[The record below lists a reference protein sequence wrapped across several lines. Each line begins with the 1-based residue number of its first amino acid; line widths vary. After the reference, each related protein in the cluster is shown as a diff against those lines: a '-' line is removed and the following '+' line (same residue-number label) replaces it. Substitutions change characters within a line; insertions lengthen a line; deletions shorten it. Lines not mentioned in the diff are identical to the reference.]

1 VDMIHGYKSEFRLAA
16 GKPASTL
23 QILTEL
29 GVRSKG
35 AQYIVP
41 FAADVLGVE
50 LPETKPEFDRLMEEC
65 REQAS
70 TRVLEPRAVKAL
82 AICWQLR
89 LLSKGWSD
97 DVGESLEGDIKLV
110 INMLVD
116 TYKPWNE

>member
-1 VDMIHGYKSEFRLAA
+1 MDMIHGYKSEFRLAT

-23 QILTEL
+23 QILTDL

-35 AQYIVP
+35 SQYIVP

-50 LPETKPEFDRLMEEC
+50 LPETKLEFDKLMQAC
-65 REQAS
+65 RDQAS
-70 TRVLEPRAVKAL
+70 TRVLDPRAVKAL

-97 DVGESLEGDIKLV
+97 DVGESLEGDINLV

-116 TYKPWNE
+116 AYKPWNE